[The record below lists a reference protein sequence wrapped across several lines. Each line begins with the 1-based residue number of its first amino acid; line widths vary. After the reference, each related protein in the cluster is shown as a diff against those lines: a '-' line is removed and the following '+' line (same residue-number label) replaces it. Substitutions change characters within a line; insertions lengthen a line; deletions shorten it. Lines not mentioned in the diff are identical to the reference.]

1 MTSLSEKI
9 IKPKLGVLELAKQL
23 GNVSKACEVM
33 GYSRDSF
40 YRFKK
45 LYETGGEEALQ
56 EISKKR
62 PNVKNRVPEHIEQAV
77 IDLAIENPA
86 LGQLRASNELLQRGV
101 IVSSSGVRSVWL
113 RNGLETFKKRLKALE
128 AKSAQDGILLTEEQ
142 LQALE
147 KAKQEKE
154 AHGEIETEHPGYLGS
169 QDTYYVGTMKGVG
182 RIYQQTFVDTYSRV
196 AFACLYTEKN
206 AVTAAH
212 ALNESVIP
220 WFEER
225 DIALD

>member
-23 GNVSKACEVM
+23 GNVSKACEVT

-169 QDTYYVGTMKGVG
+169 
-182 RIYQQTFVDTYSRV
+182 
-196 AFACLYTEKN
+196 
-206 AVTAAH
+206 
-212 ALNESVIP
+212 
-220 WFEER
+220 
-225 DIALD
+225 

>member
-1 MTSLSEKI
+1 MMTSLSEKI

-182 RIYQQTFVDTYSRV
+182 RIYQQTFVD
-196 AFACLYTEKN
+196 
-206 AVTAAH
+206 
-212 ALNESVIP
+212 
-220 WFEER
+220 
-225 DIALD
+225 IALD